1 MTVLLLSI
9 FSWKLEKI
17 KLNAQLFDFNSECTR
32 KYINGGSFMGGFI
45 SLHNFVANDD
55 ELMMNCF
62 CGMVDQRKTLGFIS
76 SRDHCQ
82 RFSPSQISDTPQAG
96 FEPAQNLSSH
106 FVEWSCA
113 VVITTI
119 PWHYS
124 YCYDI
129 IIVLTC
135 WQDIFW

>member
-1 MTVLLLSI
+1 
-9 FSWKLEKI
+9 
-17 KLNAQLFDFNSECTR
+17 
-32 KYINGGSFMGGFI
+32 MGGFM
-45 SLHNFVANDD
+45 SLHNFVANND

-106 FVEWSCA
+106 FVE
-113 VVITTI
+113 
-119 PWHYS
+119 
-124 YCYDI
+124 
-129 IIVLTC
+129 
-135 WQDIFW
+135 